1 MYLTQV
7 NMRKIETGLV
17 TMKIVEKDTDTIVA
31 LEKFQSGDYKG
42 YNDKLDKVFIED
54 WVTKS
59 SPLQSIDM
67 TILTIK
73 GDIMKDILS
82 LLQEHQ
88 EDWGELALQVTWYQ
102 SAFNF

>member
-7 NMRKIETGLV
+7 NIRKIENDLV

-31 LEKFQSGDYKG
+31 LEKFQSGEYKG

-54 WVTKS
+54 WVTKT

-88 EDWGELALQVTWYQ
+88 ESWEGLSLQVTCY
-102 SAFNF
+102 